1 MRYKE
6 HSAQH
11 IRKSESDSRRL
22 NFTNSVNQ
30 PLKNDMT
37 CLVCI
42 RIVQEVLT
50 VFAMSYLNDRP
61 KYLFVSLFIRS

>member
-1 MRYKE
+1 MRYQE
-6 HSAQH
+6 HSEQH
-11 IRKSESDSRRL
+11 IRKTESDSRTL
-22 NFTNSVNQ
+22 NLTSLIQ
-30 PLKNDMT
+30 PLKNDVT
-37 CLVCI
+37 FLVCI

>member
-1 MRYKE
+1 MRCQE

-11 IRKSESDSRRL
+11 IRKLESDSRRL
-22 NFTNSVNQ
+22 NFTNVKQ

-37 CLVCI
+37 FLVCI